1 MAGDARRREAG
12 LKLEA
17 QRLGEMKRLKA
28 GERRAAGG
36 RGSGPGKGAAEMAE
50 AMRASRQKKQ

>member
-28 GERRAAGG
+28 DERRAAGG